1 MLLLTFRSKP
11 LELFVFLDLPS
22 GYLWR
27 TMEKFSWKLAYS
39 YCCFGVLYN
48 CGKHLKVLVQ
58 LKRERDVFYMDLDII
73 ELFIIFTWSMVCL
86 LITRTF
92 YLSIMRQFV
101 WLLRWLITYLCSVGY
116 IISIASLN
124 FFMAKVCAFSQCYI
138 FLALFNIFLVL
149 KLYSFW
155 YTSLCVSIVQEW
167 VNHDISKSHAEWFF
181 MFFYLSNYWWTLD
194 CSFYIIFIS
203 SKQYNIYIV
212 RHDKSYESI
221 HYVWPFNM
229 LTLCS

>member
-1 MLLLTFRSKP
+1 MCSWIFLQDISDAQWRNFRENLPILT
-11 LELFVFLDLPS
+11 V
-22 GYLWR
+22 
-27 TMEKFSWKLAYS
+27 
-39 YCCFGVLYN
+39 VLGFFTIVANILRYWYN
-48 CGKHLKVLVQ
+48 LKG
-58 LKRERDVFYMDLDII
+58 RGMS
-73 ELFIIFTWSMVCL
+73 FIWILTSL
-86 LITRTF
+86 S
-92 YLSIMRQFV
+92 YLSYLHGAWYASWSQELSIYPLCASF

-124 FFMAKVCAFSQCYI
+124 FFMAKVCAFAQCYV

-149 KLYSFW
+149 KLDSFW
-155 YTSLCVSIVQEW
+155 YTSLRISVVQEW
-167 VNHDISKSHAEWFF
+167 VNHDISKSHIEGFF

-212 RHDKSYESI
+212 RHEKSYESI